1 MVLARS
7 HRVLPVA
14 IVLWIVVAVGGILVV
29 PAIMFVPALVA
40 TTINHLVYDALHVP
54 ISDPMDLTPERRA
67 EDERAKGGKYSVG

>member
-1 MVLARS
+1 M
-7 HRVLPVA
+7 
-14 IVLWIVVAVGGILVV
+14 V

-40 TTINHLVYDALHVP
+40 TTINHLVYDALHIP